1 VPADGADGY
10 VQPYSPCAAITPD
23 GKVAR
28 NRSVRTTKLMTVDQA
43 LGALRSGQRAV
54 VAPADAEKVLENL
67 RAGMV

>member
-1 VPADGADGY
+1 MEEANY
-10 VQPYSPCAAITPD
+10 RYFAANLEQ
-23 GKVAR
+23 AR
-28 NRSVRTTKLMTVDQA
+28 VDQA